1 VRRASHGLKKEVPP
15 CHRVQTIKGLKS
27 QETLTWNTRQRRKP
41 FAVLS
46 LLARIPDKPDYRQ
59 APIDPF
65 KYTPAWKGPRRTHR
79 RSTSMG
85 YGKFRGYSSKSNY
98 CIDKQKWMSEYD
110 CEECPKYLSVPYY
123 GKICQ
128 NKLDWHIEVTEAF
141 ARDKDTQYFSDRSWF
156 TLREYGGEEFRAM
169 VEEHDQKE
177 REQRERT
184 RQLREELEAQG
195 DDYIERLKDELW
207 SQEFREWLER
217 EEKEREEEARREYD
231 KWLAR
236 QAEEQEKE
244 EEEPWVEED

>member
-1 VRRASHGLKKEVPP
+1 
-15 CHRVQTIKGLKS
+15 
-27 QETLTWNTRQRRKP
+27 
-41 FAVLS
+41 
-46 LLARIPDKPDYRQ
+46 
-59 APIDPF
+59 
-65 KYTPAWKGPRRTHR
+65 
-79 RSTSMG
+79 
-85 YGKFRGYSSKSNY
+85 
-98 CIDKQKWMSEYD
+98 
-110 CEECPKYLSVPYY
+110 
-123 GKICQ
+123 
-128 NKLDWHIEVTEAF
+128 LDWHIEVTEAF

-169 VEEHDQKE
+169 VEQHDQKE
-177 REQRERT
+177 REQRDRT